1 MNGLSLR
8 MNVMKVCNLIFYSL
22 VGVCIGA
29 MVYVNTASE
38 KTPQHTSTVP
48 GTSGDLKCTTSCVI
62 KEQ

>member
-1 MNGLSLR
+1 